1 MTKEKE
7 KQKCRNAVIV
17 RVYTPRGGSLPQ
29 GFNLTGFTLAEL
41 LITLAI
47 VGIVAAIS
55 LPTLFSNITDRRLET
70 QAKKAAAVL
79 VNGYRLMLANQGG
92 SLRIADLPLIT
103 NCNNF
108 DDENCVSVEHKT
120 AFKILTDSAGGLD
133 LDTLPENY
141 AITDSDQLS
150 PFKWTDVKYAFMTG
164 DGAVYGLIANE
175 NTSTIDIV
183 VDVNNTSNPN
193 TVQKDLRKFRV
204 SGDGTKVADVS
215 SELAAADKGE
225 CSIENPG
232 GCLTAEECWALNP
245 PQPHEMKWDGT
256 SCSVC
261 ADSQCSCVYV
271 DGVYDPDNPNNNPN
285 KCD

>member
-1 MTKEKE
+1 MS
-7 KQKCRNAVIV
+7 KCSHSAGLH
-17 RVYTPRGGSLPQ
+17 PSGGGSLPQ

-204 SGDGTKVADVS
+204 SGDSTKVADVS

-245 PQPHEMKWDGT
+245 QQPHEMKWDGT

>member
-1 MTKEKE
+1 M
-7 KQKCRNAVIV
+7 
-17 RVYTPRGGSLPQ
+17 
-29 GFNLTGFTLAEL
+29 
-41 LITLAI
+41 ITLAI

-204 SGDGTKVADVS
+204 SGDSTKVADVS

>member
-1 MTKEKE
+1 M
-7 KQKCRNAVIV
+7 
-17 RVYTPRGGSLPQ
+17 
-29 GFNLTGFTLAEL
+29 
-41 LITLAI
+41 ITLAI

-55 LPTLFSNITDRRLET
+55 LPTLFSNITDKRLET

-92 SLRIADLPLIT
+92 SLRIADLPLVT

-183 VDVNNTSNPN
+183 VDVNNASNPN

-256 SCSVC
+256 SCSIC
-261 ADSQCSCVYV
+261 KDTNCSCVYV

-285 KCD
+285 KCG

>member
-1 MTKEKE
+1 M
-7 KQKCRNAVIV
+7 
-17 RVYTPRGGSLPQ
+17 
-29 GFNLTGFTLAEL
+29 
-41 LITLAI
+41 ITLAI

-245 PQPHEMKWDGT
+245 YDNNSGLFPDYATLEMLWDGT
-256 SCSVC
+256 SCSIC
-261 ADSQCSCVYV
+261 IGTDCSC
-271 DGVYDPDNPNNNPN
+271 PDSDSPNCNPIR
-285 KCD
+285 K

>member
-1 MTKEKE
+1 MS
-7 KQKCRNAVIV
+7 KCSHSAGLH
-17 RVYTPRGGSLPQ
+17 PSGSLPQ

-204 SGDGTKVADVS
+204 SGDSTKVADVS

>member
-1 MTKEKE
+1 MS
-7 KQKCRNAVIV
+7 KCSHSAGLH
-17 RVYTPRGGSLPQ
+17 PSGGGSLPQ

-245 PQPHEMKWDGT
+245 YDNNSGLFPDYATLEMLWDGT
-256 SCSVC
+256 SCSIC
-261 ADSQCSCVYV
+261 IGTDCSC
-271 DGVYDPDNPNNNPN
+271 PDSDSPNCNPIR
-285 KCD
+285 K

>member
-1 MTKEKE
+1 M
-7 KQKCRNAVIV
+7 
-17 RVYTPRGGSLPQ
+17 
-29 GFNLTGFTLAEL
+29 
-41 LITLAI
+41 ITLAI

-92 SLRIADLPLIT
+92 SLRIADLPLVT

-120 AFKILTDSAGGLD
+120 AFKILTDSADGLD

-193 TVQKDLRKFRV
+193 TVQKDLHKFRV

-245 PQPHEMKWDGT
+245 YDNNSGLFPDYATLEMLWDGT
-256 SCSVC
+256 SCSIC
-261 ADSQCSCVYV
+261 IGTDCSC
-271 DGVYDPDNPNNNPN
+271 PDSDSPNCNPIR
-285 KCD
+285 K

>member
-1 MTKEKE
+1 MS
-7 KQKCRNAVIV
+7 KCSHSAGLHHS
-17 RVYTPRGGSLPQ
+17 GGSLPQ

-204 SGDGTKVADVS
+204 SGDSTKVADVS

-245 PQPHEMKWDGT
+245 YDNNSGLFPDYATLEMLWDGT
-256 SCSVC
+256 SCSIC
-261 ADSQCSCVYV
+261 IGTDCSC
-271 DGVYDPDNPNNNPN
+271 PDSDSPNCNPIR
-285 KCD
+285 K